1 MAKRNDCCEAHIVR
15 LHRRK
20 VLGWL
25 QTMISKENSVRIISG
40 KYKSRKITF
49 PGQTDVRPTGN
60 RIRESLF
67 NWIQL
72 EICNSRCL
80 DLFAG
85 SGALGIE
92 ALSRGAAIATFIE
105 LNRDAA
111 FYIKKNLDS
120 LGATNGNL
128 IVAEAISWLKCS
140 KDIEPFNIVFLDPP
154 FKANL
159 ILGCFHLLESNH
171 MIADNGSIYIETE
184 TEFSEETLPKS
195 WRLTHKKQAGKVSYY
210 LYKKITKK
218 G

>member
-1 MAKRNDCCEAHIVR
+1 
-15 LHRRK
+15 
-20 VLGWL
+20 
-25 QTMISKENSVRIISG
+25 MISKENSVRIISG

-49 PGQTDVRPTGN
+49 PSQSEVRPTGN

-72 EICNSRCL
+72 EITNSRCL

-105 LNRDAA
+105 SNREAA
-111 FYIKKNLDS
+111 FYIKKNLKN
-120 LGATNGNL
+120 LGAINSDL
-128 IVAEAISWLKCS
+128 IVAEATSWLKCS
-140 KDIEPFNIVFLDPP
+140 KDIDPFDIVFLDPP

-159 ILGCFHLLESNH
+159 MFDCFQLLESNN

-184 TEFSEETLPKS
+184 TEFKEETLPDS
-195 WRLTHKKQAGKVSYY
+195 WRLSHKNQAGKVSYY
-210 LYKKITKK
+210 LYKKINKK

>member
-1 MAKRNDCCEAHIVR
+1 
-15 LHRRK
+15 
-20 VLGWL
+20 
-25 QTMISKENSVRIISG
+25 MISKENSVRIISG

-49 PGQTDVRPTGN
+49 PSQSEVRPTGN

-72 EICNSRCL
+72 EITNSRCL

-105 LNRDAA
+105 SNREAA
-111 FYIKKNLDS
+111 FYIKKNLKN
-120 LGATNGNL
+120 LGAINSDL
-128 IVAEAISWLKCS
+128 IIAEATSWLKCS
-140 KDIEPFNIVFLDPP
+140 KDIDPFDIVFLDPP

-159 ILGCFHLLESNH
+159 MFDCFQLLESNN

-184 TEFSEETLPKS
+184 TEFKEEILPES
-195 WRLTHKKQAGKVSYY
+195 WRLSHKNQAGKVFYY
-210 LYKKITKK
+210 LYKKINKK